1 MIDRSA
7 RNRTNVLIII
17 GLVIGTFSLY
27 GRVAHFEYI
36 NFDDPGYVTA
46 NRHVLGGL
54 NADAIGWAFTT
65 RAESNWHPLMWLSLM
80 LDVSLFG
87 RNPGWMHIENVIFHA
102 ANSVILFLIL
112 FRMTQARW
120 ACAWVA
126 AMFAWHPAH
135 VESVAWISER
145 KDVLSALFM
154 MLCLLAYVRYTAAPG
169 PRRFA
174 TVVGLLILSLL
185 SKPMAVTLPCVMLL
199 LDAWPLGRMNSPGD
213 LRKRFIEKVP
223 LFVLVILGSA
233 ATFWAQSA
241 GRSVVSVPAL
251 PAGPRLMNA
260 VLAYGRYLSMAF
272 VPRHLAFFYP
282 IAAAYPGGRISTAA
296 VVVSAAVLLIVS
308 TTVVMLRKKH
318 PWLLV
323 GWLWYLGTLVPVIG
337 LVQVGEQSHADRYT
351 YLPLIGIFIAIAWE
365 TQYRIRRTALF
376 AVLGIAT
383 ITACGWL
390 SWRQVGYWRDTE
402 TLACHAIDVVP
413 HNYVAHCCL
422 GEALDARGEREG
434 AIAEYQKT
442 REIHPHDATAAND
455 LALLYSKSGDDK
467 LAMDLYRE
475 SIFSEPRY
483 SPAYNNYGNL
493 LMKQGRVDDAIKVY
507 RAGVKQNPELPQ
519 IYHNLALALAGEG
532 QVEQAIPLWQRAL
545 ELDPGYMEARLNYGK
560 ALIISGETREGLA
573 LIASVLKSQPD
584 NVDALITG
592 AWTLATHPSPLYQ
605 NAAQAQALAQHA
617 VALTG
622 GDDPLALDAL
632 AAALARRNE
641 FEQAA
646 SEAQRAA
653 AVADARNNP
662 ALAAQIRKRV
672 ELYQSHQPFTSG
684 R

>member
-1 MIDRSA
+1 M
-7 RNRTNVLIII
+7 
-17 GLVIGTFSLY
+17 IGTFALY

-112 FRMTQARW
+112 FRITQARW

-365 TQYRIRRTALF
+365 AQYLMRRPALP

-383 ITACGWL
+383 VAACGWL
-390 SWRQVGYWRDTE
+390 SCARLDIGVTPKRWPATPSTWSRTITSRT
-402 TLACHAIDVVP
+402 VVW
-413 HNYVAHCCL
+413 
-422 GEALDARGEREG
+422 ERRWMRGDREG

-455 LALLYSKSGDDK
+455 LALLYSKSGDDQ

-584 NVDALITG
+584 NVNALITG
-592 AWTLATHPSPLYQ
+592 ALDVGHAPQPALPKRRPSAGPG
-605 NAAQAQALAQHA
+605 A
-617 VALTG
+617 
-622 GDDPLALDAL
+622 
-632 AAALARRNE
+632 ARRG
-641 FEQAA
+641 AA
-646 SEAQRAA
+646 PAA
-653 AVADARNNP
+653 RTHWRWMRWRPPWRGAMNSSRRLVRRNAKRP
-662 ALAAQIRKRV
+662 WPTPGTIPLSRAQIRKRV